1 MTSKVLQLENI
12 SKSYKNRNILDNI
25 NITVNEGEIV
35 GILGLNGQGKTT
47 MIKILLGLISPDSG
61 KTFLN
66 LNLKEDVGVM
76 LQEVAMPER
85 ITVEEWMNLVR
96 VYSKD
101 KRDVDEV
108 LTQLN
113 LQNEK
118 KKICNKLSGG
128 KQRRVQYAVSIIN
141 SPTLLILDEPTVGM
155 DIVSKEAFWEDL
167 KASVTNRKVT
177 VLLISHDLDE
187 VQDFCTR
194 IAILHNG
201 KIVKDEDKKDL
212 IKTINTDSFYKI
224 NTDNL
229 NSSFM
234 KQVKLLS
241 VNETAEY
248 LFFDSENID
257 KVITIM
263 QENSISISYLEKI
276 EHNLSNYFKETIEN
290 VE

>member
-12 SKSYKNRNILDNI
+12 SKSYKNRKILDNI

-61 KTFLN
+61 TTFLN
-66 LNLKEDVGVM
+66 LKLKEDVGVM

-101 KRDVDEV
+101 KRDVGEV

-141 SPTLLILDEPTVGM
+141 NPTLLILDEPTVGM

-167 KASVTNRKVT
+167 KASVANRKVT

-212 IKTINTDSFYKI
+212 IKAINTDSFYKI

-234 KQVKLLS
+234 KRVKFLS
-241 VNETAEY
+241 VNESDDY
-248 LFFDSENID
+248 LLFHSENID

-263 QENSISISYLEKI
+263 QENSISISYIEKI
-276 EHNLSNYFKETIEN
+276 ERNLSNYFKETIEN